1 MNNFVFTIL
10 KNGKFV
16 GSLSTSFEKY
26 DISSQ
31 IFRIYN
37 SENHSYQDIK
47 ITAELLKPKRIE
59 IPKHIPNEFI
69 QILNTSLY
77 PDDIKC
83 IAHKVNEIINYL
95 QHINKGD
102 DNK

>member
-95 QHINKGD
+95 QHTNKGE
-102 DNK
+102 

>member
-26 DISSQ
+26 DINSQ

-47 ITAELLKPKRIE
+47 ITAELLKPKKIE
-59 IPKHIPNEFI
+59 KFTTNRTCSELDFELIDKI
-69 QILNTSLY
+69 
-77 PDDIKC
+77 
-83 IAHKVNEIINYL
+83 NEIIDY
-95 QHINKGD
+95 INKGE
-102 DNK
+102 